1 LTGDVPKEDL
11 VFHAILNG
19 ILAGGPLMRD
29 LARRTPALLSELMDK
44 IEEFINAEE
53 TMKAL
58 LESKKSSL
66 DKILRKVKGQPRRR
80 EENPD

>member
-19 ILAGGPLMRD
+19 ILVGGPLMGD
-29 LARRTPALLSELMDK
+29 LAQRTPPSLSKFMYK
-44 IEEFINAEE
+44 IEEYINAEE